1 MNLKSKTFQII
12 TRVLCGIFLI
22 LAIVLGVIAAACSIG
37 GGVPNIFGAN
47 IYIVKTDAF
56 ELKNGTALF
65 AYQVPPSEIQP
76 GNFVIINLENNKPA
90 LAEILNSELYDGV
103 YSFVALTENNSEIT
117 LSQSQIVAKGLSYSD
132 FWGQVISFAVSPLG
146 TLTVAVLPCLVIII
160 TELSKFIGKVMPQPE
175 IETVKKQLEVPTYT
189 PESAARRSPRR
200 RQPEAHPEDDSL
212 DGSIGLYDAQVRK
225 NASVERTDVL
235 EISREPETPLFSA
248 PKRTREPQRGRD
260 TRMPLSQK
268 KLNEAIAA
276 TKAEHELAQMNK
288 LREQTV
294 KDIQKTRGSVIAA
307 EKAQEEAE
315 RLEAAAAATAADTA
329 KAQRKAQPEAAAKP
343 AKPAAQP
350 PKPEFKPEFRSPE
363 RPSRP
368 SLKLQQEEQVKQYT
382 PRRSSTTTSIPR
394 LDALLED
401 DSESSYSI
409 DEILAGLER
418 KKNEK

>member
-12 TRVLCGIFLI
+12 TRVLCGIFLV

-160 TELSKFIGKVMPQPE
+160 TELSKFIGKIMPQPE
-175 IETVKKQLEVPTYT
+175 IETVKKQLEVPTYS

-200 RQPEAHPEDDSL
+200 KQTLPAPEEDSL
-212 DGSIGLYDAQVRK
+212 DDSIGLYDAQVRK

-248 PKRTREPQRGRD
+248 PKRPREPQRGRD

-315 RLEAAAAATAADTA
+315 RLEAAAAAANTAAA
-329 KAQRKAQPEAAAKP
+329 PRKAQPDSP
-343 AKPAAQP
+343 AKAARPAAQP

-382 PRRSSTTTSIPR
+382 PKRSSTTTSIPR